1 MREHNDPTIDCMRH
15 TNARSRHPNGSRD
28 PRGKGGRDGKPP
40 EEEAFA
46 APSAGASLGVGA
58 YVVICAVACAVICAV
73 RTAPRRPGG
82 GKFGREVDYEPI
94 GMKVASFANV

>member
-1 MREHNDPTIDCMRH
+1 MRH

-46 APSAGASLGVGA
+46 APSAGASLGVVA

>member
-40 EEEAFA
+40 EEKAFA
-46 APSAGASLGVGA
+46 APSAGASFGVVA

-73 RTAPRRPGG
+73 RTARPAARRR
-82 GKFGREVDYEPI
+82 KIRARGRL
-94 GMKVASFANV
+94 

>member
-1 MREHNDPTIDCMRH
+1 MSNCDYYEKICFY
-15 TNARSRHPNGSRD
+15 SGE
-28 PRGKGGRDGKPP
+28 GGRDGKPP

-46 APSAGASLGVGA
+46 APSAGASLGVVA